1 MSKLWRSYVVRERS
15 VLVGLS
21 VLVIAGGIF
30 LLVVWQHSPTAMAQD
45 LDCSDFQFQEDAQR
59 VLESDRSDPNH
70 LDRDKDGV
78 ACENLPSRNTSNT
91 KSRQA
96 SSQQVKGGA
105 TAAQTGGTTSAQAHD
120 PAASTQAKAVAGGVT
135 ATASSPSK
143 VVPGT
148 IPNKP
153 LPPSGGPVVASEVVA
168 GLFIAGVGLFAG
180 GFLMQRRARK

>member
-1 MSKLWRSYVVRERS
+1 M
-15 VLVGLS
+15 
-21 VLVIAGGIF
+21 F
-30 LLVVWQHSPTAMAQD
+30 LLAVWQRSPTAMAQD

-59 VLESDRSDPNH
+59 VLDSNLSDPNH
-70 LDRDKDGV
+70 LDRDKDGM

-96 SSQQVKGGA
+96 SSQQAKGGA
-105 TAAQTGGTTSAQAHD
+105 TAAQTGGTTSAQANS

-153 LPPSGGPVVASEVVA
+153 LPPSGGPVASEAVA
-168 GLFIAGVGLFAG
+168 GLFIAGMGLLVG
-180 GFLMQRRARK
+180 GFLVQRWARR